1 MRKSRVP
8 VKYEDSE
15 TVVTCAVG
23 MLKQWFES
31 GEKLEMQERHR
42 CSDLFDFQ
50 IQLPLLSF
58 SQCSLLNDIMWTE
71 EKTYILYAALVMAAT
86 SQIFGSTFIC
96 LAMCCRSCFWAHSCS
111 WPWIVRGASP
121 MGSGWPLVSQ
131 QAVLCFILDS

>member
-86 SQIFGSTFIC
+86 SQIFV
-96 LAMCCRSCFWAHSCS
+96 
-111 WPWIVRGASP
+111 WPCAAGPV
-121 MGSGWPLVSQ
+121 SGPTH
-131 QAVLCFILDS
+131 AVGHGLSVELHRWDPGGLW